1 MKKIMIVDDNYL
13 SAEGIEKNI
22 DWETLNA
29 EIIHVCYNGT
39 SAIEAMKKE
48 PADLII
54 SDIEMPDLDGIS
66 MSRQALEINPMVKII
81 LISAYDKFEYARR
94 ALLLGALDYIEK
106 PLDYAYLIQKVKN
119 AFALMEK
126 EQKNLQLLKQ
136 SRPLLTEKFFR
147 EITHLPSSE
156 AAYRLKPYLQYL
168 NLELNYDFYTVVV
181 LELENAPDLKA
192 VYGIEKFQMELL
204 NLQDLITEETAS
216 LDFVHLLPDMDGYL
230 CILGHSGCQSNSFR
244 QLTSQTYFLNSR
256 CLPATGSVSQRR
268 HRNNCPGFLEPEPV
282 LQKRRTCAGIQ
293 ILFPASEYL

>member
-156 AAYRLKPYLQYL
+156 AAYRLKPYLKYL
-168 NLELNYDFYTVVV
+168 NLELNYDFYTVVI

-192 VYGIEKFQMELL
+192 VYGIEKFLRKPLL
-204 NLQDLITEETAS
+204 LILCIFSRIWMAICAFWDTAAVSPTAS
-216 LDFVHLLPDMDGYL
+216 A
-230 CILGHSGCQSNSFR
+230 S
-244 QLTSQTYFLNSR
+244 
-256 CLPATGSVSQRR
+256 LPAD
-268 HRNNCPGFLEPEPV
+268 
-282 LQKRRTCAGIQ
+282 
-293 ILFPASEYL
+293 LFPQSQMPASHWDFLSTQVLEQLSRIFGT